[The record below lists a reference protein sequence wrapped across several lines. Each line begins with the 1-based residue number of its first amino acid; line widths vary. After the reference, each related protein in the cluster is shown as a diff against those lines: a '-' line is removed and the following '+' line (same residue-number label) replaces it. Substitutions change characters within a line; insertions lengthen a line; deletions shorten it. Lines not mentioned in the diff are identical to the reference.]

1 MMILEVQLYLWF
13 PAATFWSRTG
23 VYAGIHKLS
32 VSPFHRE
39 PIRLAHNTGKSC
51 RIPSLDFQLS

>member
-13 PAATFWSRTG
+13 PAATFGFRTD
-23 VYAGIHKLS
+23 VYPDIHKLS
-32 VSPFHRE
+32 CFLFHRE